1 MNCGRGPDRAIVI
14 IREMRAVTDAP
25 LIAYPNAGLPITKG
39 DIDDLRARARGH
51 GQGLPGAAGRRL
63 QHRRRLL
70 RLRPRAHPPHRRG
83 RALPPQQVS
92 AALDV
97 RSPLP
102 AVLEDVPLR
111 VDRDEV
117 LRFQGYKKGIDVPDA
132 AVLSLFD
139 EALALGESLMEPR
152 VVYRG
157 RPVTGQGPGS
167 IEAGGERLHIP
178 EIGRLWGPLE
188 QVGAGV
194 CTVGAAIE
202 DRVRR
207 LWDERELPLA
217 VMLDSVGSAAVE
229 SLAEY
234 ANDLLCQAAI
244 PAAGQGDEPDQPGL
258 RGLGHRRAGRALPS
272 LPRRSDRR
280 HAQRVLR
287 HDAGQE
293 HLFPGRRRTRG
304 ARGPLLH
311 PVPALLDARLRLPSR
326 PRRRHGAPVG
336 LARPW

>member
-1 MNCGRGPDRAIVI
+1 M
-14 IREMRAVTDAP
+14 
-25 LIAYPNAGLPITKG
+25 
-39 DIDDLRARARGH
+39 
-51 GQGLPGAAGRRL
+51 
-63 QHRRRLL
+63 
-70 RLRPRAHPPHRRG
+70 
-83 RALPPQQVS
+83 S

-117 LRFQGYKKGIDVPDA
+117 LRFQGYKKDVDIPDA

-139 EALALGESLMEPR
+139 EALALGESLIDPR

-157 RPVTGQGPGS
+157 SRVTGQGPDL
-167 IEAGGERLHIP
+167 IDAGGETCHIP
-178 EIGRLWGPLE
+178 EIGRLWGTLE
-188 QVGAGV
+188 VVGAGI

-202 DRVRR
+202 ERVRR

-244 PAAGQGDEPDQPGL
+244 PAGLKVTNRVSPGYAGWDTAEQAALFRLCPGDPIGVTLNESCVMTPGKSISFLVGVGPEARVDHYFTQCRRCWMPDCAY
-258 RGLGHRRAGRALPS
+258 RRAPAAVTV
-272 LPRRSDRR
+272 RR
-280 HAQRVLR
+280 
-287 HDAGQE
+287 
-293 HLFPGRRRTRG
+293 
-304 ARGPLLH
+304 
-311 PVPALLDARLRLPSR
+311 
-326 PRRRHGAPVG
+326 
-336 LARPW
+336 